1 MSLGITA
8 HDYEQEGGSQS
19 RNRKFIRKIYIEN
32 NRFVQVMGCP
42 IHLYGSSA
50 YFLQYLARIKD
61 NRISNCGTESKL
73 FAIPGATDQEK
84 QHEELLIEQAY
95 DRLGGRPESQI
106 LVENLRMYNMICLR
120 NTISKGS
127 GSGIKIF
134 NVKGGNEDMLAPE
147 QLPSDTKEAESLFNR
162 LVGDQER
169 VTVIDNYIID
179 IVDGPGM
186 IIDSSSCSLTKN
198 QFKKNQAG
206 GLLVTSTLRTY
217 SVGSPV
223 QNTFKS

>member
-1 MSLGITA
+1 MTGHDGELQDGSLTT
-8 HDYEQEGGSQS
+8 

-42 IHLYGSSA
+42 IHIYGSAA
-50 YFLQYLARIKD
+50 YQLEYLARIKD
-61 NRISNCGTESKL
+61 NRISNCGSESKL
-73 FAIPGATDQEK
+73 FAIPGATDSEK
-84 QHEELLIEQAY
+84 QHEEILVEQAY

-106 LVENLRMYNMICLR
+106 LIENMRLHNLICLR

-134 NVKGGNEDMLAPE
+134 NVKGASEDMLADE
-147 QLPSDTKEAESLFNR
+147 LLPKDTKEAESLFLR

-186 IIDSSSCSLTKN
+186 IIDSSTCSLTKN
-198 QFKKNQAG
+198 
-206 GLLVTSTLRTY
+206 
-217 SVGSPV
+217 
-223 QNTFKS
+223 